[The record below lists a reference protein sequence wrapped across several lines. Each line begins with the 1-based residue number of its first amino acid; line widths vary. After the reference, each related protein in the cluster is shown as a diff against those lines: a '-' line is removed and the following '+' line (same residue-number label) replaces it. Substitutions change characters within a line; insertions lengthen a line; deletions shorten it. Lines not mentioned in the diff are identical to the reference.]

1 MERDDVCNGAK
12 VGRPPDY
19 LVRPGIRQTAILRST
34 RNGPRRSMSDL
45 GAVVEFAV
53 IRLREP
59 IIWPMQ
65 LK

>member
-19 LVRPGIRQTAILRST
+19 LVRPGIGQTARLRST
-34 RNGPRRSMSDL
+34 RCGPDARYRIL
-45 GAVVEFAV
+45 APAIEFAV
-53 IRLREP
+53 IRFRELTV
-59 IIWPMQ
+59 WLMQ